1 MSIENDVYIGTI
13 VNYRT
18 GYHKQKTDQILLK
31 VKDIDKHLAR
41 TLIGYK
47 VSWPYIE
54 SKIFGKI
61 TGLHGR
67 SGTLRAKFRS
77 GIPGQGLGS
86 SVKIYK

>member
-31 VKDIDKHLAR
+31 VKDIDKNLAR

-47 VSWPYIE
+47 VSWPYTE

-67 SGTLRAKFRS
+67 SGTLRAKFKK